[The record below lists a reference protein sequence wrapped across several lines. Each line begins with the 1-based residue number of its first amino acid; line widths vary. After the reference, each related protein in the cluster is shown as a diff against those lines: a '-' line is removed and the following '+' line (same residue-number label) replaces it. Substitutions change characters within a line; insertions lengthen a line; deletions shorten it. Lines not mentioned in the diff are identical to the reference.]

1 MTLLKALLRLLLK
14 PALYLAALFTL
25 LEEWLWDHLKALAA
39 AIGRLPV
46 LRQIEAG
53 LRRAPPWLALLVL
66 LTPGVVLFPAKL
78 GGLWLISH
86 GRILLG
92 GTVFLLAKLVGMAM
106 LSRLYALLRPALVQL
121 RLFCV
126 VERWVLDL
134 VAWAHAWIN
143 AQPVYQQARR
153 RLAQFKT
160 LLRAYWRQLK
170 AQVKALFGGTGN
182 RG

>member
-1 MTLLKALLRLLLK
+1 MMLLKALLRLLLK

-53 LRRAPPWLALLVL
+53 LRRAPPWLALLLL

-92 GTVFLLAKLVGMAM
+92 GTVFLLAKLTGMAM

-134 VAWAHAWIN
+134 VAWAHAWLN
-143 AQPVYQQARR
+143 AQQVYLAARHWLRLMKNLVRLQWRR
-153 RLAQFKT
+153 RSAQAKAWLQKT
-160 LLRAYWRQLK
+160 LH
-170 AQVKALFGGTGN
+170 G
-182 RG
+182 